1 MSENEN
7 SGTEGNSPFE
17 WITAELQ
24 RLESADLRRW
34 QRVRESPH
42 VGGMVQLDG
51 RQLVDFGSND
61 YLGLA
66 ADGRLIDAVRHA
78 AGEAGWG
85 SGASPLISGYGVLHR
100 RLELE
105 LAKFEQ
111 AEAALLLPTGFA
123 ANVAT
128 ITALAGPGD
137 LILSDALNHASL
149 IDGCRLSR
157 AETAVFRHGD
167 AAHAAE
173 LLEARRRTAKPPHRV
188 LVVVDGLFSM
198 DGDFAPLQQLEALA
212 RENGAMLLVDE
223 AHASGVW
230 GASGRGSC
238 EELGIDERNLV
249 RVGTLSK
256 ALGSLGG
263 FVVGPAAVIEWI
275 RNSGRPYIF
284 STAQPEAV
292 AAASLAALR
301 LVQSEPQRRIELREK
316 AAWLRAALVNQGW
329 DIGASA
335 SQIIPLQVGAAAQ
348 ALRLS
353 TALSDAGM
361 FVPAI
366 RPPAVPEGSCRLRIS
381 LSWLHP
387 EEQLRR
393 LVEVLGEIR
402 EGTTNPH

>member
-1 MSENEN
+1 MSENESN
-7 SGTEGNSPFE
+7 GGPSNSPFE
-17 WITAELQ
+17 WIAAELQ
-24 RLESADLRRW
+24 RLESTDLRRW

-66 ADGRLIDAVRHA
+66 ADARLIDAVRHA

-85 SGASPLISGYGVLHR
+85 SGASPLVSGYGVLHR

-123 ANVAT
+123 ANVAA

-157 AETAVFRHGD
+157 AETAIYRHGD
-167 AAHAAE
+167 AEHAGE
-173 LLEARRRTAKPPHRV
+173 LLAARRRATTPPRRV
-188 LVVVDGLFSM
+188 LIVTDGLFSM
-198 DGDFAPLQQLEALA
+198 DGNFAPLRQLEQLA
-212 RENGAMLLVDE
+212 REAGAMLLVDE

-230 GASGRGSC
+230 GTCGRGSC
-238 EELGIDERNLV
+238 EEFGIDERNLV

-263 FVVGPAAVIEWI
+263 FVVGPATVIEWI

-301 LVQSEPQRRIELREK
+301 LVQSEPQRRIELRGQ
-316 AAWLRAALVNQGW
+316 AAWLREMLVKQGW

-335 SQIIPLQVGAAAQ
+335 SQIIPLQVGSAAN

-353 TALSDAGM
+353 SVLSEAGM

-381 LSWLHP
+381 LSWLHTA
-387 EEQLRR
+387 EQLRR

-402 EGTTNPH
+402 ERTTTRR